1 MNRYCMKYLMF
12 TKNNGIKIKCEIDGN
27 INLCSRCK
35 DCGFEKFKT
44 IDKEEV
50 KDLLKVLT

>member
-1 MNRYCMKYLMF
+1 MKYLMF

-27 INLCSRCK
+27 INLSSRCN